1 MKKGYGGGMAI
12 PGNMAN
18 IMKQAQRLQRQAEEK
33 QKEMEAMEFEG
44 TAGGGAVKVVMTGKK
59 LLTKVTLDPET
70 IDPEDKET
78 LEELILLAV
87 NDASAKVDE
96 KSDEAYGQMGGGM
109 PGLGGF
115 GL

>member
-33 QKEMEAMEFEG
+33 QKEMETMEFEG